1 VNEALTVADAWW
13 CVTKA
18 TPGALPPLLLLLLR

>member
-18 TPGALPPLLLLLLR
+18 TPGALPPLLLPLR